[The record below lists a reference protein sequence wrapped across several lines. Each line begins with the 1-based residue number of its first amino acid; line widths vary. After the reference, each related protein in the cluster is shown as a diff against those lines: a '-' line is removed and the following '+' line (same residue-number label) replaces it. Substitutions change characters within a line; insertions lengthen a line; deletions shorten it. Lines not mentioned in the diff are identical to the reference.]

1 MYRSLLLALALV
13 ATTWIPVHAQVL
25 PLEPGD
31 RVRIES
37 EDLSGEFTVA
47 AVQAET
53 LSLQV
58 YTSAGIRGVILQ
70 DGEEMDL
77 RGSDFELGETELVL
91 RGSDLEQGQTEVVI
105 RDGVVT
111 QLGKV

>member
-58 YTSAGIRGVILQ
+58 YTREALNK
-70 DGEEMDL
+70 
-77 RGSDFELGETELVL
+77 T
-91 RGSDLEQGQTEVVI
+91 
-105 RDGVVT
+105 GVVSWYET
-111 QLGKV
+111 TGEL